1 VLPIELSAIS
11 CVLYLVDWNKSH
23 TSEQLLTTRVR
34 QLERKDDNV
43 TKAAHIYLRRG
54 VDEVDK

>member
-11 CVLYLVDWNKSH
+11 WALYLVDWNKSCIR
-23 TSEQLLTTRVR
+23 EQLLTIRAR

-54 VDEVDK
+54 VDKVDE

>member
-11 CVLYLVDWNKSH
+11 WALYLVDWNKSC
-23 TSEQLLTTRVR
+23 TREQLLTTRAR

-43 TKAAHIYLRRG
+43 TKAAHIYLSATWSR
-54 VDEVDK
+54 